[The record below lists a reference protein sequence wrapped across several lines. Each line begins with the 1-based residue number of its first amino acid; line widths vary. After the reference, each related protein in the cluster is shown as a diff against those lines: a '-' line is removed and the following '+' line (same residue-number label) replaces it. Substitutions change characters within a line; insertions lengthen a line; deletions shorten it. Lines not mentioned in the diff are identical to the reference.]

1 MFYSYEMIVK
11 NNRKTAITIDVEDQ
25 LPISQ
30 NSEITVEVQEI
41 SKGLVNKDDGK
52 VSWKYTIPSGETQKI
67 IFTYTIKYPKNRNVE
82 IEKSYKKVR
91 AKF

>member
-1 MFYSYEMIVK
+1 MI
-11 NNRKTAITIDVEDQ
+11 D
-25 LPISQ
+25 
-30 NSEITVEVQEI
+30 
-41 SKGLVNKDDGK
+41 
-52 VSWKYTIPSGETQKI
+52 TQKI